1 MPSADPKVDAMESSV
16 VGEKG
21 DHHAEKICE
30 NKDNGLV
37 KEEQLMKV
45 EMGRMKMPI
54 HKIIEVMEMKEAN
67 IKRMKTLKKCFR

>member
-37 KEEQLMKV
+37 KEE
-45 EMGRMKMPI
+45 
-54 HKIIEVMEMKEAN
+54 
-67 IKRMKTLKKCFR
+67 